1 MKYTI
6 SSSLLLVLLTGSGAV
21 MASEHMQG
29 MNHAAM
35 QRAASA
41 ATKAMPL
48 NDGVAKKVDM
58 QNGKVTLQHGDIAN
72 VMPAMTM
79 SYRVRQAQQLE
90 PIHAGDKVRFTM
102 DKLGDD
108 YIVTHIEVAR

>member
-1 MKYTI
+1 MKYAI
-6 SSSLLLVLLTGSGAV
+6 ASGLLVALSTGSGAV
-21 MASEHMQG
+21 LAAEHKHG
-29 MNHAAM
+29 MDH
-35 QRAASA
+35 AASA

-90 PIHAGDKVRFTM
+90 PIHAGDKVRFAM

-108 YIVTHIEVAR
+108 YVVTHIEVAR

>member
-1 MKYTI
+1 MKYAI
-6 SSSLLLVLLTGSGAV
+6 AIGLLLALSTGSGAV
-21 MASEHMQG
+21 LAAEHKHG
-29 MNHAAM
+29 MDHADMRQAVP
-35 QRAASA
+35 A

-79 SYRVRQAQQLE
+79 SYRVKQAQQLE
-90 PIHAGDKVRFTM
+90 AIRAGDKVRFAM

-108 YIVTHIEVAR
+108 YVVTHIEAVR